1 MRIILRQVCK
11 TNMARIKPLKKEEAQ
26 AETKAIFEGIEKNFG
41 MIPNLFATIAHYP
54 KALKPII
61 DLYQTIAKESTIEP
75 RLQELANLEVS
86 RINRC
91 NYCLAHHSQMAKM
104 CGVNDEHLNMLK
116 AGDDKGFP
124 KKEKTVIEYARQVT
138 KDAEAV
144 SDELF
149 KRLSSYFT
157 ESEIVNLT
165 LIIGLM
171 NVFNRFNGALGVEL
185 EK

>member
-1 MRIILRQVCK
+1 
-11 TNMARIKPLKKEEAQ
+11 MARIKPLKIDQAQ
-26 AETKAIFEGIEKNFG
+26 GETREIFEVMQKDFG
-41 MIPNLFATIAHYP
+41 MVPNLFATIAQYP
-54 KALKPII
+54 KALKPLL
-61 DLYQTIAKESTIEP
+61 DLYQAISKESTIEP

-104 CGVNDEHLNMLK
+104 AGVSDEELNMLK
-116 AGDDKGFP
+116 AGKAIQNFTE
-124 KKEKTVIEYARQVT
+124 KEKTVIEYAHRVT
-138 KDAEAV
+138 KDAEKIPE
-144 SDELF
+144 DFF
-149 KRLSSYFT
+149 KRLRSYFND
-157 ESEIVNLT
+157 SQIVNLT

>member
-1 MRIILRQVCK
+1 MVRIS
-11 TNMARIKPLKKEEAQ
+11 PLKKEEVQ
-26 AETKAIFEGIEKNFG
+26 GEVKEMFEVMEKQFG
-41 MIPNLFATIAHYP
+41 TVPNLFATIARYP
-54 KALKPII
+54 KALKPIL
-61 DLYQTIAKESTIEP
+61 DLYQAIAGESTLEP
-75 RLQELANLEVS
+75 KLQELANLEVS

-91 NYCLAHHSQMAKM
+91 GYCLSHHRQMAKM
-104 CGVNDEHLNMLK
+104 AGLKDEQLKSWEMGKLEGVFSD
-116 AGDDKGFP
+116 
-124 KKEKTVIEYARQVT
+124 KEKTVIEYARQVT
-138 KDAEAV
+138 KDAENV

-165 LIIGLM
+165 LIVGLM

>member
-1 MRIILRQVCK
+1 MVRIQ
-11 TNMARIKPLKKEEAQ
+11 PLKEEVAQ
-26 AETKAIFEGIEKNFG
+26 DETKEIFSGMKKQFG

-54 KALKPII
+54 KALGPIMG
-61 DLYQTIAKESTIEP
+61 LYQAIAKESAIEP
-75 RLQELANLEVS
+75 KLQELANLEVS

-91 NYCLAHHSQMAKM
+91 DYCLTHHTQMAKM
-104 CGVNDEHLNMLK
+104 AGVSDEELNLLK
-116 AGDDKGFP
+116 AEKIDDSFSE
-124 KKEKTVIEYARQVT
+124 KEKVVIEYACQVT

-144 SDELF
+144 SDDLF
-149 KRLSSYFT
+149 KRLSTHFD
-157 ESEIVNLT
+157 ESQIVNLT